1 MEETCYQKEI
11 ERIKSMLE
19 DYYNKDFNSE
29 EEDFRVNKFNK
40 ELIEKLIV
48 NVKHDDTMT
57 VSNKNSLIKEALVLL
72 AKNTGCE
79 EDEVISEEILNH
91 LLVTQAIVQQDI
103 DYYSNLKSTRRW
115 I

>member
-48 NVKHDDTMT
+48 NVKHDDTMA
-57 VSNKNSLIKEALVLL
+57 VSNKSSLIKEALVLL
-72 AKNTGCE
+72 AKNTGCA
-79 EDEVISEEILNH
+79 EDEVISEEILNR
-91 LLVTQAIVQQDI
+91 LLLTQTIVQQDI
-103 DYYSNLKSTRRW
+103 EFYSNLKSTRRW